1 MDVPLWAAA
10 LGAAASG
17 ALGLFGDLVRR
28 VIPGYADLVAE
39 VATLRQLLRERDTR
53 IDQLTDEIEGL
64 EDALQDAAG
73 KEVQ

>member
-28 VIPGYADLVAE
+28 VVPGYADLVTE
-39 VATLRQLLRERDTR
+39 VAALRAQIRERDEYIR
-53 IDQLTDEIEGL
+53 KLSDEIDGL
-64 EDALQDAAG
+64 EDALQDE
-73 KEVQ
+73 EV

>member
-28 VIPGYADLVAE
+28 VIPGYTDLVAE
-39 VATLRQLLRERDTR
+39 VSSLRQQLHERDEYIR
-53 IDQLTDEIEGL
+53 QLTDEIEGL
-64 EDALQDAAG
+64 EDALHDG
-73 KEVQ
+73 EP

>member
-28 VIPGYADLVAE
+28 VVPGYTDLVNE
-39 VATLRQLLRERDTR
+39 VAALRQQVRERDEYIR
-53 IDQLTDEIEGL
+53 KLTDEVEGL
-64 EDALQDAAG
+64 EDALQD
-73 KEVQ
+73 EPS